1 MGMEIFS
8 TGLFRVSSGTGVK
21 LNNSKSILH
30 FGNISTQDS
39 FQSSNVEK
47 LFNEAV
53 IKKLIS
59 QNPELKKILSENK
72 IPLRLNMKELA
83 DLQQKHCKDTQI
95 IASKIVA
102 NLPPALKSKVNMKD
116 LKDGA
121 ILHDFGKVLIPP
133 EILNKNG
140 ALTSSEHQ
148 IMDLH
153 SELGYQLL
161 KNSGVNDEVLK
172 LVRYHHNNF
181 DKAKQGY
188 ISDINLQILNLADKY
203 SALTEKRVY
212 KEEFSPKKALTI
224 IYSDVKKGEVHPF
237 LFQALVKSLENP
249 AQNKMLT
256 NVK

>member
-1 MGMEIFS
+1 MEIFS

-153 SELGYQLL
+153 SELGYQ
-161 KNSGVNDEVLK
+161 
-172 LVRYHHNNF
+172 
-181 DKAKQGY
+181 
-188 ISDINLQILNLADKY
+188 
-203 SALTEKRVY
+203 
-212 KEEFSPKKALTI
+212 
-224 IYSDVKKGEVHPF
+224 
-237 LFQALVKSLENP
+237 
-249 AQNKMLT
+249 
-256 NVK
+256 